1 MSWIT
6 EKITQIQDV
15 FNAFVPNTPGH
26 SHQDCS
32 HSTSVDFNSLKVTEL
47 KDIAKEKGLTGY
59 TSLRKAK
66 LIELLE
72 QN

>member
-6 EKITQIQDV
+6 EKITQIQE
-15 FNAFVPNTPGH
+15 AFRTSITHVPGS

-32 HSTSVDFNSLKVTEL
+32 HSMSVDFNSLKVTEL
-47 KDIAKEKGLTGY
+47 KAIAKEKGLTGY
-59 TSLRKAK
+59 TSLRKAE
-66 LIELLE
+66 LIELIE

>member
-6 EKITQIQDV
+6 EKFTQIQAAFSAFIPDV
-15 FNAFVPNTPGH
+15 PGQTH
-26 SHQDCS
+26 GDCS
-32 HSTSVDFNSLKVTEL
+32 HSTSVDLSSLKVTEL
-47 KDIAKEKGLTGY
+47 KAIAKEKGLAGY
-59 TSLRKAK
+59 TSLRKAQ